1 MRYINKND
9 IHKEAVK
16 LLRESKNNMKRT
28 ANRLAACNV
37 DKQIDSI
44 VAQVRAE
51 CWSFEDSVIIKGCAQ
66 RLIIDFCQAE
76 INNAQH

>member
-1 MRYINKND
+1 MRHINKND

-16 LLRESKNNMKRT
+16 LLRESKNNMKKT

-44 VAQVRAE
+44 LAQVKAD
-51 CWSFEDSVIIKGCAQ
+51 CWTLEDCVIIKGCAQ
-66 RLIIDFCQAE
+66 RMIIEFCEAE
-76 INNAQH
+76 INNEQR